1 MNSSAG
7 MRTFLIVTLDKEVGE
22 QVKQV
27 LHGTGKSLLALDI
40 VTDLANL
47 SGYVDSWKPQVLV
60 VDSRLKIDIEGY
72 TVPVVEFNPLAFD
85 VETLSNR
92 IMQPPAIA
100 PVASPSSNISK
111 QPAHGIAV
119 GFQGVKGG
127 VGTTTVVTGMA
138 EAAAQSG
145 YRAAILDLAGD
156 CAITLRAQADE
167 QDSHLYLTD
176 KGILVVQGVADLQQI
191 WQVLSEEYD
200 VIVVDAGRVGEH
212 KTETRALIRL
222 GVLFFLVVTGK
233 EIELLQPGSYPGY
246 RLFLNQQPDRRW
258 WQWDMA
264 VGVLYDP
271 EMTDRVNRGEFGASS
286 PFLLG
291 MQEFTARVVQREIV

>member
-1 MNSSAG
+1 
-7 MRTFLIVTLDKEVGE
+7 MRTFLIVALNKEVGE
-22 QVKQV
+22 QAKQA
-27 LHGTGKSLLALDI
+27 LHGTGKTLLALDI
-40 VTDLANL
+40 VTDLANM

-60 VDSRLKIDIEGY
+60 VDSRLKIDTEGY
-72 TVPVVEFNPLAFD
+72 TVPVVKFDPLAFD

-92 IMQPPAIA
+92 IMQPPASTPMA
-100 PVASPSSNISK
+100 PSSPTISK

-127 VGTTTVVTGMA
+127 VGTTTVVAGMA

-167 QDSHLYLTD
+167 QDGHLYLTD
-176 KGILVVQGVADLQQI
+176 KGILVVQGGADLQQI
-191 WQVLSEEYD
+191 WQVLSAEYD
-200 VIVVDAGRVGEH
+200 VIVVDAGRVGEY

-222 GVLFFLVVTGK
+222 GVLFFLVVTSR

-246 RLFLNQQPDRRW
+246 RLFLNRQPDRRW

-264 VGVLYDP
+264 GGVLYDP